1 MALLTS
7 ISAIVVQDR
16 TEPDPSLFERLNATL
31 SRIAVDSEVIIV
43 ANNVTAEI
51 VRSLRPFVES
61 IPDAT
66 CVILAAPTDPDVAR
80 LIGIDYAIG
89 DFVVFLTPTDTE
101 LSAAESL
108 VRQTS
113 DGFDLVTVVDPEAK
127 RKFEGR
133 RFYWLLYEIF
143 FRFYSILTG
152 RTVRPEGATLRLL
165 SRPAA
170 LYVANQFGGEI
181 LLKSREI
188 GSGFPATQLSIAGI
202 SEGAEHIRDLKDAWR
217 KALRMLS
224 SNAAPL
230 RAALLVSFAAAILS
244 LVYSVYVF
252 VVYFFVPYVRG
263 WTTLSLQI
271 SGMMLL
277 FSTIF
282 ILLAEYVVQIH
293 STNPARWRRGLV
305 MREWRSARTKR
316 SARLNVVDPGGNF
329 QVGAVHL
336 VGARP
341 EPGNDGAGRM

>member
-1 MALLTS
+1 MKMTLLTS

-16 TEPDPSLFERLNATL
+16 TVPDASLFDRLNATL

-43 ANNVTAEI
+43 ANNVTEQI
-51 VRSLRPFVES
+51 VRTLRPFVEG

-89 DFVVFLTPTDTE
+89 DFLVFLTPTNAE
-101 LSAAESL
+101 LSALDELA
-108 VRQTS
+108 RQAT
-113 DGFDLVTVVDPEAK
+113 DGFDLVTVVDPEAHRNEK
-127 RKFEGR
+127 GR
-133 RFYWLLYEIF
+133 RAYWLLHDTY
-143 FRFYSILTG
+143 FRLYSILTG
-152 RTVRPEGATLRLL
+152 RTVKPEGATLRLL

-170 LYVANQFGGEI
+170 LYAANQFGGEI

-188 GSGFPATQLSIAGI
+188 GSGFPATQLSIPGI
-202 SEGAEHIRDLKDAWR
+202 SEGTERVRDLKDAWR
-217 KALRMLS
+217 KAMRMLS

-244 LVYSVYVF
+244 LVYSIYVF

-293 STNPARWRRGLV
+293 STNPARRRRGLV

-336 VGARP
+336 LKGRP
-341 EPGNDGAGRM
+341 D

>member
-1 MALLTS
+1 MALLSS
-7 ISAIVVQDR
+7 ISMIVVQDR
-16 TEPDPSLFERLNATL
+16 THPDAALFDRLNATM
-31 SRIAVDSEVIIV
+31 SRIAMDSEVIIV

-51 VRSLRPFVES
+51 VRALRPFVES

-89 DFVVFLTPTDTE
+89 DFVVFLTPTDGE
-101 LSAAESL
+101 LSALEELAREAD
-108 VRQTS
+108 
-113 DGFDLVTVVDPEAK
+113 DGYDLVTVVDPEATK
-127 RKFEGR
+127 KLKGR
-133 RFYWLLYEIF
+133 RLYWLLYETY

-152 RTVRPEGATLRLL
+152 RMVRPEGVTLRML

-170 LYVANQFGGEI
+170 LYAANQFAGEI
-181 LLKSREI
+181 LLKSRDI
-188 GSGFPATQLSIAGI
+188 GSGFPATQLSMPGI
-202 SEGAEHIRDLKDAWR
+202 SEGTEYVRNLKEAWR

-244 LVYSVYVF
+244 LVYSIYVF

-336 VGARP
+336 LLQH
-341 EPGNDGAGRM
+341 PGRGSEAERT